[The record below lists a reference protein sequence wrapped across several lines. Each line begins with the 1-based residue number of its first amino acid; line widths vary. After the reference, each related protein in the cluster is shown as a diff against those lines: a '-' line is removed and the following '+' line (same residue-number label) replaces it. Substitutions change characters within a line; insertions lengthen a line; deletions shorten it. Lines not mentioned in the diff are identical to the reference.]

1 MNSEAINDG
10 ARVPQAQLDR
20 WRAYAEQT
28 RTDLLAVRQLVAS
41 GQKEGAGQLLSALLE
56 NTLIV
61 GHSLDEAGANR
72 PAGMKPRPSGADR
85 RAAQAE
91 AEE

>member
-10 ARVPQAQLDR
+10 VCVPQAQLDR

-28 RTDLLAVRQLVAS
+28 RIDVLSVRQLVAG
-41 GQKEGAGQLLSALLE
+41 GQKEGAGQLLTALLE

-61 GHSLDEAGANR
+61 GHSLDDAGANR
-72 PAGMKPRPSGADR
+72 PAGMKPRPTGADR
-85 RAAQAE
+85 QAAQAE

>member
-1 MNSEAINDG
+1 MNE
-10 ARVPQAQLDR
+10 RVPVPQAQLDR

-28 RTDLLAVRQLVAS
+28 RIDLLTVRQLVAG

-61 GHSLDEAGANR
+61 GHSLDDAGANR
-72 PAGMKPRPSGADR
+72 PASMKPRPTGADR
-85 RAAQAE
+85 LAAQVE

>member
-1 MNSEAINDG
+1 MNE
-10 ARVPQAQLDR
+10 RVPVPQAQLDR

-28 RTDLLAVRQLVAS
+28 RIDLLTVRQLVAG

-61 GHSLDEAGANR
+61 GHSLDDAGANR

-85 RAAQAE
+85 LAAQAE